1 MRNFISRQSD
11 YMQEQINSV
20 RLKLI
25 KYLLLTHVPV
35 KYKISKTDIT
45 FFFSVRKISPKLTSV
60 PIFLYFF
67 CMRDTSMA

>member
-45 FFFSVRKISPKLTSV
+45 FFFFSEE
-60 PIFLYFF
+60 
-67 CMRDTSMA
+67 D